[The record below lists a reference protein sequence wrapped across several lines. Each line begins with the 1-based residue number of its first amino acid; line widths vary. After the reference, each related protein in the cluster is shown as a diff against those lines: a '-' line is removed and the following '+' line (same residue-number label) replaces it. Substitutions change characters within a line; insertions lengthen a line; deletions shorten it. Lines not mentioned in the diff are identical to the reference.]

1 MFTFKQMRAWH
12 KWPGILF
19 LFPAFLI
26 SITAILLAL
35 DGFLHMDRVKIN
47 LPFTTDTYSEIE
59 IKSMVVA
66 ADRQYVGSK
75 NGLYIVE
82 GTRVSS
88 VPELAGSDI
97 RSLLTVND
105 TLYISSKQGLWR
117 LAGNTIIRLIDKDV
131 FHVSQVGDQLLV
143 SAGKKGIIQLDRN
156 GEEVKNS
163 SLAGEI
169 ASKLSASKQKQPQT
183 LHKLVIDL
191 HTGEAIVGKTLMP
204 FWIAFS
210 GIQLLLLTLTGC
222 WFAFKKKPGAK
233 KSLIMADK

>member
-1 MFTFKQMRAWH
+1 MFTYKQIRAWH

-59 IKSMVVA
+59 IKSMVA
-66 ADRQYVGSK
+66 GADRQYVGSK
-75 NGLYIVE
+75 TGLYIVE

-88 VPELAGSDI
+88 VPELAGSDV
-97 RSLLTVND
+97 RSLLLEND
-105 TLYISSKQGLWR
+105 TLYIASKQGLWR
-117 LAGNTIIRLIDKDV
+117 MAGSKVVRLIDKDV
-131 FHVSQVGDQLLV
+131 FHVSMSNNQLLV

-156 GEEVKNS
+156 GEEVKSNP
-163 SLAGEI
+163 LAGDI
-169 ASKLSASKQKQPQT
+169 TSKLDGSRQKQPQT

-222 WFAFKKKPGAK
+222 WFAFRKKPGWK
-233 KSLIMADK
+233 KNNG

>member
-1 MFTFKQMRAWH
+1 MFTFKQIRNLH

-47 LPFTTDTYSEIE
+47 LPFTADTYSEIE
-59 IKSMVVA
+59 IKSMVLA

-75 NGLYIVE
+75 NGLYIIE
-82 GTRVSS
+82 GSRVSS
-88 VPELAGSDI
+88 VPELAGSDV
-97 RSLLTVND
+97 RSLLLAND

-117 LAGNTIIRLIDKDV
+117 LAGNNIVRLIDKDV
-131 FHVSQVGDQLLV
+131 FHVSMVGNQLLV
-143 SAGKKGIIQLDRN
+143 SAGKKGIIQLN
-156 GEEVKNS
+156 SSGEEVENS
-163 SLAGEI
+163 LLAGEI
-169 ASKLSASKQKQPQT
+169 TSKLGESKQKQPQT
-183 LHKLVIDL
+183 LHRLVMDL

-233 KSLIMADK
+233 KL